1 MKRIIISVY
10 IIFFS
15 CNLIYSQSLN
25 DYFLIAAENNSSLKA
40 SYKEYEA
47 AIQKIT
53 QAKSLPDP
61 QIGFGFYL
69 SPNVSP
75 FFQENL
81 RISLSQAL
89 PWLGTL
95 KAEGNAYA
103 LEADALFHNFINE
116 RNYLYFEV
124 SKTYYQL
131 VKIKQLIDIE
141 NSNLSLLNSYKSIT
155 KVKFENNEGTLVD
168 ILRVEMLIDEANLNI
183 KLLNEEIE
191 PVASTFN
198 QLLNRDFNE
207 EVIIDEKELK
217 NEYDA
222 QFDIENH
229 PQIQSLSLLIEAE
242 KQKSRAVKLSGM
254 PQFSVG
260 LDYEILQGQ
269 NNILM
274 PMVSFSIPIFRKK
287 YQGAIR
293 QSELMQESFAYQK
306 ENFKNVVEA
315 ELKNLLFNINKQ
327 DNLLKLYDN
336 QEQKSKTS
344 LNLLY
349 SGYSNDGEKFEEV
362 LRMQQQLLDYQT
374 KKIEA
379 SVELS
384 TLIAEL
390 EYLLS
395 KNSNYE
401 EDK

>member
-1 MKRIIISVY
+1 MKRIIISVF

-69 SPNVSP
+69 SPNGNP

-95 KAEGNAYA
+95 KAEGDAYA

-124 SKTYYQL
+124 SKIYYQL

-198 QLLNRDFNE
+198 QLLNRNFNE

-260 LDYEILQGQ
+260 LDYEILKGQ
-269 NNILM
+269 DNILM
-274 PMVSFSIPIFRKK
+274 PMINFSIPIFRKK

-306 ENFKNVVEA
+306 QNFKNVVEA

-362 LRMQQQLLDYQT
+362 LRMQQQLLNYQT
-374 KKIEA
+374 KKVEA

>member
-1 MKRIIISVY
+1 MKRIIISVF

-47 AIQKIT
+47 AIQRIT

-69 SPNVSP
+69 SPNGSP

-81 RISLSQAL
+81 RISLSQTL
-89 PWLGTL
+89 PWFGTL
-95 KAEGNAYA
+95 KAEGDAYA
-103 LEADALFHNFINE
+103 LEADALFQNFINE
-116 RNYLYFEV
+116 RNQLYFEV
-124 SKTYYQL
+124 SKKYYQL

-141 NSNLSLLNSYKSIT
+141 KSNLSLLNSYKSIT

-183 KLLNEEIE
+183 KLFNEEIE

-269 NNILM
+269 NNMLM
-274 PMVSFSIPIFRKK
+274 PMVNFSIPIFRKK

-327 DNLLKLYDN
+327 DDLLKLYDN

-362 LRMQQQLLDYQT
+362 LRMQQQLLNYQT
-374 KKIEA
+374 KKVEA

-401 EDK
+401 EN